1 MHRHAIPLIALA
13 AGAACLVAISTQALG
28 ATDPGPQGFLAGLYA
43 HYPVAGKAHPFD
55 PVGPRAS
62 QVFDAPLV
70 ALIRRDQRS
79 AKDEVGALDGDPLC
93 DCQDDG
99 GMTWKIAKL
108 APQGPDKAVAQVRLT
123 FPETPRPRIDD
134 LTVALV
140 KTPAGWRIHD
150 ISSRDTPS
158 LRGLFLPADRRAPGR
173 K

>member
-1 MHRHAIPLIALA
+1 MRLSSMPLIVLA
-13 AGAACLVAISTQALG
+13 AGAACVVATSTGALG
-28 ATDPGPQGFLAGLYA
+28 ATDPGPQAFLAGLYA

-55 PVGPRAS
+55 PVGPLAS
-62 QVFDAPLV
+62 QVFDAPLT
-70 ALIRRDQRS
+70 ALIRRDQRN

-99 GMTWKIAKL
+99 GMSWKIAKL
-108 APQGPDKAVAQVRLT
+108 VPQGAGKAVAQVRLT
-123 FPETPRPRIDD
+123 FPETPRPRD

>member
-1 MHRHAIPLIALA
+1 MRPHPTPLIALA
-13 AGAACLVAISTQALG
+13 LGAACVVATYTRALG
-28 ATDPGPQGFLAGLYA
+28 ATDPGPQAFLAGVYA

-55 PVGPRAS
+55 PAGPRAS

-70 ALIRRDQRS
+70 ALIRRDQRN

-108 APQGPDKAVAQVRLT
+108 VPQGPDKAVAQVRLT
-123 FPETPRPRIDD
+123 FPETPKPRIDD
-134 LTVALV
+134 LSVEVV

-158 LRGLFLPADRRAPGR
+158 LRGLFLPARRAPGR